1 MKIKLRKNDS
11 VVVIAGKDKGK
22 EGKIIAVDPKKGKVV
37 VEKINM
43 ITKHEKPGAQGQG
56 GIIQKEAPIHVSNV
70 MFLHNGKPARLGIDV
85 EVGEKDGVRVTT
97 KKRVAIVD
105 KERVVID

>member
-1 MKIKLRKNDS
+1 MKIKLKTGDR

-22 EGKIIAVDPKKGKVV
+22 EGNVLGVDPKKGRVV
-37 VEKINM
+37 VDKVNM

-56 GIIQKEAPIHVSNV
+56 GIIEKEAPLHVSNV
-70 MFLHNGKPARLGIDV
+70 MYVHNGKPARLGIDV
-85 EVGEKDGVRVTT
+85 VVGEKDGVRVTT
-97 KKRVAIVD
+97 KKRVAIVG

>member
-1 MKIKLRKNDS
+1 MKIKLKTGDR

-22 EGKIIAVDPKKGKVV
+22 EGNVLGVDPKKGRVV
-37 VEKINM
+37 VDKVNM

-56 GIIQKEAPIHVSNV
+56 GIIEKEAPIHVSNV
-70 MFLHNGKPARLGIDV
+70 MYVHNGKPARLGIDV
-85 EVGEKDGVRVTT
+85 VVEEKDGVRVTT
-97 KKRVAIVD
+97 KKRVAIVN